1 VTAMMVARI
10 PVANAMVTT
19 SPEVVRVLSFFMQV
33 AGVAAELAKQRR
45 PGAQEP
51 MAVTVGM
58 QLCVFPALSTKH
70 IEVDFVVV
78 TEHASVPVVIAAVVA
93 VVVEAVVVLEVV
105 LSLVVEE
112 TVVLE
117 AEVVLSELVVLSA
130 VVLAAALEGVVVV
143 FAVVLAVV
151 AALVVFAVVFA
162 VVESASV
169 VEAAAAASVVSAL
182 LLKSSFSS
190 ATSSWHS
197 FANHIAPTAA
207 SDSSHPP
214 AM

>member
-1 VTAMMVARI
+1 MIVARI

-19 SPEVVRVLSFFMQV
+19 SPEVVSELSFFMQV
-33 AGVAAELAKQRR
+33 AGVAAELAKQRK

-58 QLCVFPALSTKH
+58 QLCVFPAETKH
-70 IEVDFVVV
+70 IDVDFVVV
-78 TEHASVPVVIAAVVA
+78 TEHSRVPVVIASVVA

-112 TVVLE
+112 AVVDKV
-117 AEVVLSELVVLSA
+117 VVLSEEVVVLSA

-143 FAVVLAVV
+143 FADVLSVV
-151 AALVVFAVVFA
+151 ASLVVFAVFA
-162 VVESASV
+162 VVESASAV
-169 VEAAAAASVVSAL
+169 VAVAAAVVVSAL

-197 FANHIAPTAA
+197 FVNHIAPAAA
-207 SDSSHPP
+207 SLSSHPP

>member
-1 VTAMMVARI
+1 MIVAKI
-10 PVANAMVTT
+10 PAPKAMVTT
-19 SPEVVRVLSFFMQV
+19 SPEVVRVLFFFMQV
-33 AGVAAELAKQRR
+33 AGVATELAKQRK

-58 QLCVFPALSTKH
+58 QLCVFPAETKH
-70 IEVDFVVV
+70 IDVDFVVV
-78 TEHASVPVVIAAVVA
+78 TEHNRVPVVIAAVVA

-112 TVVLE
+112 AVVLE
-117 AEVVLSELVVLSA
+117 AVVLSEVVVLSV

-143 FAVVLAVV
+143 LAVVLAVV

-162 VVESASV
+162 VVESD
-169 VEAAAAASVVSAL
+169 SVVSAL
-182 LLKSSFSS
+182 LLKSSFPS

-197 FANHIAPTAA
+197 FANHIAPKAV
-207 SDSSHPP
+207 SHPP

>member
-1 VTAMMVARI
+1 MIVARI
-10 PVANAMVTT
+10 PMANAMVTM
-19 SPEVVRVLSFFMQV
+19 SPEVVRLLSFFMQV
-33 AGVAAELAKQRR
+33 AGVATELAKQRK

-58 QLCVFPALSTKH
+58 QLCVFPAESTKH

-93 VVVEAVVVLEVV
+93 VVVEAEVVLEVV

-117 AEVVLSELVVLSA
+117 EAVVLSEVVVLSA

-143 FAVVLAVV
+143 FAVVLVVV
-151 AALVVFAVVFA
+151 ASLVVFSVVVFA

-169 VEAAAAASVVSAL
+169 VVAAAAASVVSLL
-182 LLKSSFSS
+182 LLKSSFPS

-197 FANHIAPTAA
+197 FANHIAPAAA

>member
-1 VTAMMVARI
+1 MIVTRI
-10 PVANAMVTT
+10 PVAKAMVTT
-19 SPEVVRVLSFFMQV
+19 SPEVVRLLSFFMQV

-45 PGAQEP
+45 PGAQEL

-58 QLCVFPALSTKH
+58 QLCVFPAEMKH

-78 TEHASVPVVIAAVVA
+78 TEHNRVPVVIASVVA
-93 VVVEAVVVLEVV
+93 VVVAAVVVLEVV

-117 AEVVLSELVVLSA
+117 EAVVLSEVVVLSA

-151 AALVVFAVVFA
+151 SALVVFAVVFA

-169 VEAAAAASVVSAL
+169 VGAAAAASVVSAL

-207 SDSSHPP
+207 SVSSHPP

>member
-1 VTAMMVARI
+1 MMVATI
-10 PVANAMVTT
+10 PAANAMVTT
-19 SPEVVRVLSFFMQV
+19 SPEVVRVLFFFMQV
-33 AGVAAELAKQRR
+33 AGVAAELAKQMR

-58 QLCVFPALSTKH
+58 QLCVFPAETKH
-70 IEVDFVVV
+70 IDVGFVVV
-78 TEHASVPVVIAAVVA
+78 TEHNRVPVVIASVVA

-112 TVVLE
+112 TVVDE
-117 AEVVLSELVVLSA
+117 AVVLSEEVVVLSA

-169 VEAAAAASVVSAL
+169 VVAAAAASVVSAL
-182 LLKSSFSS
+182 FLKSSFPS
-190 ATSSWHS
+190 ATSSWHY

-207 SDSSHPP
+207 SVSSHPP